1 MAQKRRT
8 GKRKTSITSKRKRA
22 VPRSRGKS
30 SSKPLDLQKRAF
42 RVFAEQADPLWA
54 GLADQCRQ
62 FADGFN
68 RALGA
73 EELHIQAAPTTLRVA
88 YPRADAELFV
98 QLDKAERFVQA
109 MLNTGCA
116 TYGTCLT
123 DQPPVGLTVNGN
135 ELHFVLSGEVVSDE
149 RLAVILLTQLTS
161 GQSDQEQS

>member
-1 MAQKRRT
+1 M
-8 GKRKTSITSKRKRA
+8 
-22 VPRSRGKS
+22 PPSRGTA

-54 GLADQCRQ
+54 GLTDQCRQ

-68 RALGA
+68 KALGA

-98 QLDKAERFVQA
+98 QLDKGERYVQA

-116 TYGTCLT
+116 TYGNCLT
-123 DQPPVGLTVNGN
+123 DQPLVGLTVNGN
-135 ELHFVLSGEVVSDE
+135 QLHFVLAGEVVSDE

-161 GQSDQEQS
+161 GKSDQRTIVADRRDAAHE